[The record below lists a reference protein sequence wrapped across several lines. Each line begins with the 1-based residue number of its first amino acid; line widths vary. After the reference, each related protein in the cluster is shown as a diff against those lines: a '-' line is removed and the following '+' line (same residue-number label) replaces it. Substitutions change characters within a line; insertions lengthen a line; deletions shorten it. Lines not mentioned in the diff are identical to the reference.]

1 MITVTDSAVK
11 HLKHLLTEK
20 DATPAQGLR
29 LFVQKG
35 GCAGHQYAMA
45 VRDPEPDDTVIERE
59 GVKVFIEAE
68 SLPFLDGSEVDYEN
82 SLNDSGFKIIN
93 PNAARSCGCG
103 TSFEPTTTD
112 EPPTYDSSLDG
123 TVCGSTED

>member
-11 HLKHLLTEK
+11 HLKHLLAEK
-20 DATPAQGLR
+20 GATPAQGLR

-45 VRDPEPDDTVIERE
+45 VRDPEADDTVIERE
-59 GVKVFIEAE
+59 GVKVFVEAE
-68 SLPFLDGSEVDYEN
+68 SLPFLDGSAVDYED
-82 SLNDSGFKIIN
+82 SLNDSGFKIQN

-103 TSFEPTTTD
+103 TSFEPTSA
-112 EPPTYDSSLDG
+112 EEAPSYDSSLDG
-123 TVCGSTED
+123 TVCGTTD